1 MVVLRA
7 IGRFFAR
14 IGRWIKETAWIQ
26 PLLIVGGIFAI
37 IFSIPYLTKWVK
49 SWFNEE
55 SAAEKYFSGKKLSL
69 KNADKGTSEVDEL
82 FKYLDDYSKGEQTS
96 AQEKKFGKKFFL
108 ALVQEECESCEERY
122 DGFKKL
128 EKEWG
133 KGNFKSLDGDES
145 FRLHT
150 IYVDAKNDDG
160 DNLFENVYDKD
171 TVSGIFEEA
180 IYYMSNQAG
189 EDHPYVNNSNDS
201 SYVSSLENLE
211 DKDNISTPTT
221 FVFDLTPHNND
232 KVTWISPHG
241 VREVLFN
248 FEGTDGDNNA
258 FGRAKTLRN
267 AWGNVE
273 DTRNV
278 YSPFYGK

>member
-55 SAAEKYFSGKKLSL
+55 SAAEKYFSSKKLSL
-69 KNADKGTSEVDEL
+69 KNADKHTSEADQL
-82 FKYLDDYSKGEQTS
+82 FDYLESYSKGEQT
-96 AQEKKFGKKFFL
+96 AEQEKKFGKKFFL
-108 ALVQEECESCEERY
+108 ALVQKDCADCEERY

-133 KGNFKSLDGDES
+133 SGNFASLKGDES

-150 IYVDAKNDDG
+150 IYVDTTNDDG
-160 DNLFENVYDKD
+160 DNLFESIYDRD
-171 TVSGIFEEA
+171 IVSGLFEETISA
-180 IYYMSNQAG
+180 MDGVSS
-189 EDHPYVNNSNDS
+189 EHPYVTNSGDS
-201 SYVSSLENLE
+201 SFKTSLEALE
-211 DKDNISTPTT
+211 ERENISTPTT
-221 FVFDLTPHNND
+221 FVIDLTKNND
-232 KVTWISPHG
+232 AYWTSPHG
-241 VREVLFN
+241 VREVLFS
-248 FEGTDGDNNA
+248 FSGADGDDNA

-267 AWGNVE
+267 AWGNLA

-278 YSPFYGK
+278 YSPNYGK

>member
-69 KNADKGTSEVDEL
+69 KNADKHTSEVDGL
-82 FKYLDDYSKGEQTS
+82 FDYLESYSKGEQT
-96 AQEKKFGKKFFL
+96 AEQEKKYGKKFYL
-108 ALVQEECESCEERY
+108 ALVQEDCPSCEERY

-133 KGNFKSLDGDES
+133 SGSFSSLKDDGSFK
-145 FRLHT
+145 LHT
-150 IYVDAKNDDG
+150 IYVDAKDDDG
-160 DNLFENVYDKD
+160 NNLFEKVYDRD
-171 TVSGIFEEA
+171 VVSGIFEEA
-180 IYYMSNQAG
+180 IYYMSGNA
-189 EDHPYVNNSNDS
+189 EDHPYVTNSGDS
-201 SYVSSLENLE
+201 GYVSSLENLE

-221 FVFDLTPHNND
+221 FVFDLTKHDND
-232 KVTWISPHG
+232 DITWVSPHG

-248 FEGTDGDNNA
+248 FDTTDGDGA
-258 FGRAKTLRN
+258 VGRAKTLRN
-267 AWGNVE
+267 AWGNVQ
-273 DTRNV
+273 DTKNV
-278 YSPFYGK
+278 YSPNYGK

>member
-55 SAAEKYFSGKKLSL
+55 SASVKYFSSKKLSL
-69 KNADKGTSEVDEL
+69 KNAEKHTSEADAI
-82 FKYLDDYSKGEQTS
+82 FDYLEAYSNGTQT
-96 AQEKKFGKKFFL
+96 ADQEKKFGKKFFL
-108 ALVQEECESCEERY
+108 TLVQEDCASCEERY

-133 KGNFKSLDGDES
+133 SGSFSSLKGDES

-150 IYVDAKNDDG
+150 IYVDATNDDG
-160 DNLFENVYDKD
+160 DNLFEKVYDRD
-171 TVSGIFEEA
+171 VVSSIFEEA
-180 IYYMSNQAG
+180 IYYMSGESSAAG
-189 EDHPYVNNSNDS
+189 HPYVYNSGDS
-201 SYVSSLENLE
+201 GYVSSLENLV

-221 FVFDLTPHNND
+221 FIFDLTNPGED
-232 KVTWISPHG
+232 AYWISPHG

-248 FEGTDGDNNA
+248 FGTTDGDGA
-258 FGRAKTLRN
+258 VGRAKTLRD
-267 AWGNVE
+267 AWGNVN
-273 DTRNV
+273 DTKNV
-278 YSPFYGK
+278 YSPNYGK

>member
-14 IGRWIKETAWIQ
+14 IGRWIKDTAWIQ

-55 SAAEKYFSGKKLSL
+55 SASEKYFSSKKLSL
-69 KNADKGTSEVDEL
+69 KNADKDQGKSEADDL
-82 FKYLDDYSKGEQTS
+82 FRYLDAYSKDEQT
-96 AQEKKFGKKFFL
+96 ADQEKKFGKKFFL
-108 ALVQEECESCEERY
+108 TLVQKECEACEERY

-133 KGNFKSLDGDES
+133 SGNFASLKGDES
-145 FRLHT
+145 FKLHT
-150 IYVDAKNDDG
+150 IFVDTKNDDG
-160 DNLFENVYDKD
+160 DSLFEEVYERNNEF
-171 TVSGIFEEA
+171 FEEA
-180 IYYMSNQAG
+180 IYYMSG
-189 EDHPYVNNSNDS
+189 ESNPKGHPYVYNSGDTGF
-201 SYVSSLENLE
+201 VSSLDNLI
-211 DKDNISTPTT
+211 DNDNISTPTT
-221 FVFDLTPHNND
+221 FVIDLTKPAND
-232 KVTWISPHG
+232 AWWISPHG
-241 VREVLFN
+241 IREVLFS
-248 FEGTDGDNNA
+248 FDGADGDNNA

-273 DTRNV
+273 DVTNV
-278 YSPFYGK
+278 YSPKYVK

>member
-1 MVVLRA
+1 MIVLRA

-55 SAAEKYFSGKKLSL
+55 SASEKYFSSKKLSL
-69 KNADKGTSEVDEL
+69 KNADKHTSETDQL
-82 FKYLDDYSKGEQTS
+82 FDYIESYSKGEQT
-96 AQEKKFGKKFFL
+96 AEQEKKFGKKFYL
-108 ALVQEECESCEERY
+108 ALVQKECESCDERY

-133 KGNFKSLDGDES
+133 TGNFSALKGDES

-150 IYVDAKNDDG
+150 IYVDSKNDDG
-160 DNLFENVYDKD
+160 DSLFESVYDRPE
-171 TVSGIFEEA
+171 VSAIFEEA
-180 IYYMSNQAG
+180 IYYMSGQAG
-189 EDHPYVNNSNDS
+189 EDHPYVTNAGDS
-201 SYVSSLENLE
+201 GYVTSLENLE

-221 FVFDLTPHNND
+221 FVFDLTAHDND
-232 KVTWISPHG
+232 KITWVSPHG

-248 FEGTDGDNNA
+248 FDGADGDNNA

-278 YSPFYGK
+278 YSPNYGK